1 MSALL
6 ILVALNCTISV
17 SAEISL
23 VQVSN
28 AKELTTVCGTEDY
41 NVALN
46 LSLHHHPEDGL
57 TKDAQEPP

>member
-17 SAEISL
+17 SAEISF
-23 VQVSN
+23 VQVH

-41 NVALN
+41 KVDLN
-46 LSLHHHPEDGL
+46 LGLHHHPEDGL
-57 TKDAQEPP
+57 TKEEPP